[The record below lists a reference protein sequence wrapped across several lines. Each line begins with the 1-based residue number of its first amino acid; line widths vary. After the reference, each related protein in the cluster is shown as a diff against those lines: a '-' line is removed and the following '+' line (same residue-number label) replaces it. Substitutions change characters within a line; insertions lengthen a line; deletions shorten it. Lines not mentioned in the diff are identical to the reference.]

1 MIKLRKLYLSLLSLL
16 FIVFIFGTV
25 TYAWITMSTINNIEG
40 LSLTATT
47 TSELEI
53 SLDGINFGTE
63 IDSDVIEVYFGNPTL
78 KDVTSRNGI
87 DFRRGGLTE
96 YGVAIPNQD
105 YMSFELWF
113 RTTKVEHGLFLIN
126 NVSPTVMYD
135 TTAKGTYV
143 VSRGRSWE
151 SSVDFLNGN
160 DIGNMVYKGDVNF
173 YYASQAVRISVEE
186 IKDEENILDVRDLE
200 ELRLFIYDPSEDESR
215 GYGKPYGAYSYFAQ
229 QTGVFIQ
236 LPTEIPQTSYR
247 LSEMDPMNPYQALD
261 NESLIAVLQ
270 ESNNQTPGGKI
281 YYQGKVRVNIWI
293 EGWDADAFDS
303 IIQDRIKMQLEFK
316 IAHPAE

>member
-1 MIKLRKLYLSLLSLL
+1 
-16 FIVFIFGTV
+16 
-25 TYAWITMSTINNIEG
+25 MSTINNIEG

-96 YGVAIPNQD
+96 YGVAVPNQD

-113 RTTKVEHGLFLIN
+113 RTTKIEHGLFLIN
-126 NVSPTVMYD
+126 NVSPNVMYD
-135 TTAKGTYV
+135 TTARGTYV

-186 IKDEENILDVRDLE
+186 IKDEENILDVRDIEDLQV
-200 ELRLFIYDPSEDESR
+200 FIYDPSEDESR

-229 QTGVFIQ
+229 HTGVFIQ
-236 LPTEIPQTSYR
+236 IPSEVPNTSYR

-270 ESNNQTPGGKI
+270 ESNYSTPGGKV

-303 IIQDRIKMQLEFK
+303 IIADRIKMQLEFK